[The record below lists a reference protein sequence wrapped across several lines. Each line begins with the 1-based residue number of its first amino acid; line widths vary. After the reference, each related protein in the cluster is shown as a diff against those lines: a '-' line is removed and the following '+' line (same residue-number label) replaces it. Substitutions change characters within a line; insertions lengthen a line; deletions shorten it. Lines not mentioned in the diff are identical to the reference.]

1 MAPCVSLWY
10 LCPHEA
16 VSQPVQVGLALAEI
30 VQVNIL
36 ELVAVKLPQDQ
47 RHVIVAGRRSRQ
59 GQLRGKWVD
68 SFRPGDQAGHVASLG
83 QQGDPHPTLL
93 HRLYQGPMRPGLGH
107 SPQGGGDRG
116 GKGHPCEGTSSPA
129 QA

>member
-1 MAPCVSLWY
+1 MTNILWSLGPIVPHIPPQPVAPCVSLWY

-93 HRLYQGPMRPGLGH
+93 QTIPGPYEAWAGAFPTG
-107 SPQGGGDRG
+107 RG
-116 GKGHPCEGTSSPA
+116 
-129 QA
+129 